1 MKKYTIEITETLTRI
16 VSIEAETEYEAERIV
31 REKYKNC
38 EIVLDADD
46 FVGYETHIFE
56 WASFYSHFSMIVILY
71 SPTQKRGKR
80 LFFFYFFTLMLYYSI
95 H

>member
-46 FVGYETHIFE
+46 FVDYEIHICE
-56 WASFYSHFSMIVILY
+56 QVIAQKTARLGFSNKKKRSMPLFLIYVTTVILY
-71 SPTQKRGKR
+71 H
-80 LFFFYFFTLMLYYSI
+80 SI

>member
-46 FVGYETHIFE
+46 FVDCEIHICE
-56 WASFYSHFSMIVILY
+56 
-71 SPTQKRGKR
+71 
-80 LFFFYFFTLMLYYSI
+80 
-95 H
+95 